1 VTKRPPHMYHSC
13 VWEPQEWY
21 MCGGLLVTAYNS

>member
-1 VTKRPPHMYHSC
+1 VTKRPPHMYHS
-13 VWEPQEWY
+13 WGSQTQEWY